1 MYIGTKL
8 RFLSQ
13 IRHRDQPKLNSILN
27 NKTFKSL
34 YEYLGYC
41 HYVFGRKRMQKLKII
56 IKIYFRKIKFF
67 PSYDSIR
74 HGKYIYILKASHIEK
89 CLWNI
94 PWYYIQSLSNSYPWC
109 SSTFTT
115 WFKSSSVISKQVS
128 TCLFLPLCSPFSNR
142 SRVVSWNVSWMM
154 AILCLESYNTFHIVQ
169 SQI

>member
-1 MYIGTKL
+1 MLSPYTFCPLLCPSCKSIGKGHWKKLQRPEINYPHTYISFIYDRESIAFQQGKGRLITKLFRNKCLYIGTKL

-56 IKIYFRKIKFF
+56 IKIYFHKIKFF

-89 CLWNI
+89 CL
-94 PWYYIQSLSNSYPWC
+94 
-109 SSTFTT
+109 
-115 WFKSSSVISKQVS
+115 
-128 TCLFLPLCSPFSNR
+128 
-142 SRVVSWNVSWMM
+142 
-154 AILCLESYNTFHIVQ
+154 
-169 SQI
+169 